1 MSSRGGN
8 IRLSMSTTNADTLYP
23 AHLQY
28 VMSALH
34 AAMADAGLDAL
45 VIEAGR
51 MRMAF
56 QDDQAYPF
64 RPNPWYLWPAPAPAA
79 PGSLFFIRNNEL
91 PELLLVLPQDYW
103 HAPPQLPTAPWTSH
117 VHLVP
122 LPDAASALQ
131 RAVAFQGR
139 TAWLGESPSPRADW
153 PANPQRLITQLEL
166 ARSCKTAYE
175 LECLR
180 AASRRGARGHIAAE
194 RAFRDGGSEF
204 DIHLAFL
211 AATRQNEAELPYE
224 NIVALNEHAATLHYQ
239 LRDTAPPSQHR
250 SLLIDAGATSAGYA
264 SDITRT
270 WTTQP
275 GEFAALV
282 DGMEHLQQQLCGE
295 VRAEVDWRELHLRAH
310 HRVAQLL
317 QDAGVLRLPAAEAVD
332 LGVSSTFLPH
342 GLGHLLG
349 LQVHDV
355 GAFRSRVDEEIIP
368 RPAGHPA
375 LRLTRR
381 LAPGMVVTVEPGLYF
396 IDSLLD
402 ALRAGPHSGRVN
414 WALIDALRPFG
425 GIRIEDDV
433 AVNENGGENLTRAA
447 FGSLAS

>member
-1 MSSRGGN
+1 MTTSRTD
-8 IRLSMSTTNADTLYP
+8 SLYP

-34 AAMADAGLDAL
+34 GALADAELDAL

-51 MRMAF
+51 LRMAF

-64 RPNPWYLWPAPAPAA
+64 RPSPWYRWPAPAPAA
-79 PGSLFFIRNNEL
+79 PGSLFLIRNNEL

-103 HAPPQLPTAPWTSH
+103 HAPPQLPTATWTRH
-117 VHLVP
+117 VHVVP

-131 RAVAFQGR
+131 RATAFQGR
-139 TAWLGESPSPRADW
+139 TAWLGESASPRPDW
-153 PANPQRLITQLEL
+153 LANPQRLIAQLEL
-166 ARSCKTAYE
+166 ARSRKTAYE
-175 LECLR
+175 LECMR
-180 AASRRGARGHIAAE
+180 AASVRGARGHIAAG
-194 RAFRDGGSEF
+194 RIFRDGGSEF

-211 AATRQNEAELPYE
+211 GATAQNETELPYD

-239 LRDTAPPSQHR
+239 LRDTAPPAQHR
-250 SLLIDAGATSAGYA
+250 SLLIDAGATAAGYA

-270 WTTQP
+270 WAAAP
-275 GEFAALV
+275 GDFAALI
-282 DGMEHLQQQLCGE
+282 DGMEVLQQQLCRE
-295 VRAEVDWRELHLRAH
+295 VRAGVDWRELHLRAH
-310 HRVAQLL
+310 QLVAQLL
-317 QDAGVLRLPAAEAVD
+317 RDAGVLQMDAAQAVQT
-332 LGVSSTFLPH
+332 GVSSTFLPH

-355 GAFRSRVDEEIIP
+355 GAFREQVDGEIIP

-402 ALRAGPHSGRVN
+402 ALRAGPHAGRVN
-414 WALIDALRPFG
+414 WKLIDALRPFG

-433 AVNENGGENLTRAA
+433 VVGETGAENLTRMA
-447 FGSLAS
+447 FASLATN

>member
-1 MSSRGGN
+1 MT
-8 IRLSMSTTNADTLYP
+8 IATTDSLYP
-23 AHLQY
+23 SHLQY
-28 VMSALH
+28 VVGCLQG
-34 AAMADAGLDAL
+34 AMTEAGLDGL

-51 MRMAF
+51 TRLAF

-103 HAPPQLPTAPWTSH
+103 HVPPQLPMGSWTRH

-131 RAVAFQGR
+131 RVTGFQGR
-139 TAWLGESPSPRADW
+139 VAWLGESPSPRVDW
-153 PANPQRLITQLEL
+153 PANPPRLLAQLEL
-166 ARSCKTAYE
+166 ARARKTAYE
-175 LECLR
+175 LECMR
-180 AASRRGARGHIAAE
+180 QASTRGARGHLAAE
-194 RAFRDGGSEF
+194 QAFRQGRGEF

-211 AATRQNEAELPYE
+211 AATRQNEADLPYG
-224 NIVALNEHAATLHYQ
+224 NIVALNEHGATLHYQ
-239 LRDTAPPSQHR
+239 LRDTAAPAQPR
-250 SLLIDAGATSAGYA
+250 SLLIDAGATAAGYA

-270 WTTQP
+270 WAAAR
-275 GEFAALV
+275 GDFANLIE
-282 DGMEHLQQQLCGE
+282 GMEALQQRLCAE
-295 VRAEVDWRELHLRAH
+295 VRAGIDWRELHLRAH
-310 HRVAQLL
+310 HLVAQLL
-317 QDAGVLRLPAAEAVD
+317 KEAGVLEMSVDEAVA
-332 LGVSSTFLPH
+332 LGVSSVFLPH

-355 GAFRSRVDEEIIP
+355 GGFKSQADGDPIP

-381 LAPGMVVTVEPGLYF
+381 LEPGMVVTVEPGVYF

-402 ALRAGPHSGRVN
+402 AMRAGQHARRVN
-414 WALIDALRPFG
+414 WVLVDALRPFG
-425 GIRIEDDV
+425 GIRIEDNV
-433 AVNENGGENLTRAA
+433 AVGEAASENLTRAA
-447 FGSLAS
+447 FAGLAAG

>member
-1 MSSRGGN
+1 MTTP
-8 IRLSMSTTNADTLYP
+8 STDSLYP

-34 AAMADAGLDAL
+34 VAMAEAGLDAL

-51 MRMAF
+51 LRMAF

-64 RPNPWYLWPAPAPAA
+64 RANPWYRWPAAAPAA
-79 PGSLFFIRNNEL
+79 PGSLVLVRNNEL

-103 HAPPQLPTAPWTSH
+103 HAPPQLPTAAWTRH
-117 VHLVP
+117 VHVVP
-122 LPDAASALQ
+122 LPDAAAALQ
-131 RAVAFQGR
+131 RATAFQGK
-139 TAWLGESPSPRADW
+139 TAWLGESASPRPDW
-153 PANPQRLITQLEL
+153 PANPQRLITRLEL
-166 ARSCKTAYE
+166 ARSCKTGYE
-175 LECLR
+175 LQCMR
-180 AASRRGARGHIAAE
+180 AASLRGARGHIAAE
-194 RAFRDGGSEF
+194 SIFREGGSEF

-211 AATRQNEAELPYE
+211 AATRQNEAELPYD

-239 LRDTAPPSQHR
+239 LRDTAPPAQHR

-270 WTTQP
+270 WAAAP
-275 GEFAALV
+275 GDFAALIE
-282 DGMEHLQQQLCGE
+282 GMERLQQQLCSE
-295 VRAEVDWRELHLRAH
+295 VRAGVDWRELHLRAH
-310 HRVAQLL
+310 HLVAQLL
-317 QDAGVLRLPAAEAVD
+317 GEAGVLQMPAAEAVE
-332 LGVSSTFLPH
+332 LGVSCTFLPH

-355 GAFRSRVDEEIIP
+355 GAFRSQVDGEIIP

-381 LAPGMVVTVEPGLYF
+381 LEPGMVVTVEPGLYF

-402 ALRAGPHSGRVN
+402 ALRAGPHAGRVN
-414 WALIDALRPFG
+414 WKQIDALRPFG
-425 GIRIEDDV
+425 GIRVEDDV
-433 AVNENGGENLTRAA
+433 VVGATAGENLTRAA
-447 FGSLAS
+447 SASLAANQ